1 MKNKRKKKMP
11 VEFIFCWI
19 GANESVVDSICPKL
33 GMALGK
39 QFRIRNLFCNGSNIK
54 VVNEQIKEFKRDKNH
69 NYKIIAFDVGLCKQN
84 TLMLRTKGIRPAS
97 AIKKQ
102 DIKIGD
108 ISYIINIDK
117 CFNHIKDRQPIDLI
131 LNNYSDK
138 RVIKQRN
145 KIISRM
151 YKKLYD
157 LIVTLNEPI
166 LY

>member
-1 MKNKRKKKMP
+1 MKHKRKKTMP
-11 VEFIFCWI
+11 VEYIFVWV
-19 GANESVVDSICPKL
+19 GASESVVDSICPRL

-39 QFRIRNLFCNGSNIK
+39 QFRLRNLFCNGSNIE
-54 VVNEQIKEFKRDKNH
+54 VVNQQIKEFKRDKEH
-69 NYKIIAFDVGLCKQN
+69 NYKIIAFDVGLCNQN
-84 TLMLRTKGIRPAS
+84 TLMLRTKGIKPAS

-117 CFNHIKDRQPIDLI
+117 CFSHIKDKKPIDLI

-145 KIISRM
+145 KILSRM

-157 LIVTLNEPI
+157 LITALNEPNV
-166 LY
+166 Y